1 MAEGVRSARIPDLA
15 ARTVLPADGS
25 RHLGRAAAAAAFVL
39 LLPVTGLAAAL
50 AWLTLGAP
58 VLFRQERSGR
68 DGRPFTMLKLRTM
81 SDRRDASGALLPDG
95 QRLGAVGRAM
105 RRVRIDELPQLLSI
119 ARGEMAWV
127 GPRPLLP
134 PTIAAMGRRGRL
146 RGLVPPGLT
155 GWAQVNGNT
164 LLSQEEKTA
173 LDLWYAHHASAR
185 LDLAILFLTAATVLR
200 GERRHET
207 RIADALAFPR
217 RLDRAGQ
224 R

>member
-1 MAEGVRSARIPDLA
+1 MAEEVGSPFLPDRG
-15 ARTVLPADGS
+15 ARTVRTEAGS
-25 RHLGRAAAAAAFVL
+25 GPLGRIAAAAAFAL

-50 AWLTLGAP
+50 IWLMLGSP
-58 VLFRQERSGR
+58 FLFRQRRSGFG
-68 DGRPFTMLKLRTM
+68 GRTFTLVKLRTM
-81 SDRRDASGALLPDG
+81 SDRRDGSGVPLPDG
-95 QRLGAVGRAM
+95 QRLNAFGRTI
-105 RRVRIDELPQLLSI
+105 RRFRLDEVPQLLSI
-119 ARGEMAWV
+119 ARGDMSWI

-134 PTIAAMGRRGRL
+134 QTVAAMGERGRM
-146 RGLVPPGLT
+146 RGFVPPGLT

-164 LLSQEEKTA
+164 MLSQEEKTA

-207 RIADALAFPR
+207 RIADALAFLR
-217 RLDRAGQ
+217 RLDRAGP